1 MSRQVRIY
9 TLFCTIG
16 MASLASGAEFELH
29 PSLTVSQE
37 YTDNVFETTSN
48 RKSDYITRA
57 LPGLTMLY
65 RAPSMTSDLNYQF
78 DYRHYANKNHTD
90 EFTHLLAAK
99 GHVIAVKDLFFL
111 NINDDF
117 QRVSLDATRDIQ
129 QESLFLN
136 QSDRNVATA
145 EPYIMLHPSDRATLK
160 VAYRFTDTRYFDS
173 PAINKTDHT
182 AMSEAT
188 YALTSKLDLNA
199 GYSFTRELSDLDNF
213 NQHQGYGGFRY
224 EYADKS
230 YIFGQG
236 GNTWTNYQ
244 KGRRLNSSFWNAGIK
259 HQADTITASV
269 TTGKHY
275 IEDPLRNILQETFVS
290 GALEK
295 RFNSGSVSISPVYS
309 EYVNTDTDRLQTRK
323 YGATVQGQYEFGSSL
338 TGTTSFTAEKYEQP
352 LLGSYTRR
360 FLASTALSYLIADQL
375 TLTLAYT
382 YVDYYSPGIAA
393 DNRHVNRGIIELKKV
408 F

>member
-1 MSRQVRIY
+1 MSRQIRIY

-16 MASLASGAEFELH
+16 MASLANGAEFELH
-29 PSLTVSQE
+29 PSITVSQE

-48 RKSDYITRA
+48 RESDYITRA
-57 LPGLTMLY
+57 LPGLSMLY
-65 RAPSMTSDLNYQF
+65 RASAMTGDLNYQF
-78 DYRHYANKNHTD
+78 DYRHYAKKNHTD

-99 GHVIAVKDLFFL
+99 GHVIAIKDLFFL
-111 NINDDF
+111 DMHDDF
-117 QRVSLDATRDIQ
+117 QRVSLDATRDLH

-145 EPYIMLHPSDRATLK
+145 EPYVMLHPSERSTFKL
-160 VAYRFTDTRYFDS
+160 AYRFTDTHYFDS
-173 PAINKTDHT
+173 PAINKTDHIGM
-182 AMSEAT
+182 AEAT
-188 YALTSKLDLNA
+188 YALTSQLDLTA
-199 GYSFTRELSDLDNF
+199 GYSFTRELSDVDNF

-230 YIFGQG
+230 YLFAQG

-259 HQADTITASV
+259 HQAATVTASV

-290 GALEK
+290 GTLEK
-295 RFNSGSVSISPVYS
+295 RFNSGSVSISPVFS

-323 YGATVQGQYEFGSSL
+323 YGATAQGQYEFGASL
-338 TGTTSFTAEKYEQP
+338 SGTAAFTAEKYEQP

-360 FLASTALSYLIADQL
+360 FLASTSLSYLIADQL

-393 DNRHVNRGIIELKKV
+393 DNRHINRGIIELKKV